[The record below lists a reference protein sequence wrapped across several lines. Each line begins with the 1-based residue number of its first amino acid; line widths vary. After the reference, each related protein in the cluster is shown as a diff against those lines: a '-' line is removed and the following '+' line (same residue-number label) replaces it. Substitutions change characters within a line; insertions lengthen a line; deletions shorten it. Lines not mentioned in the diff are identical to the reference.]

1 MMGRVIAV
9 ANQKGGVGKTTT
21 AVNLATALAMG
32 GARTL
37 LLDIDPQAN
46 ATSALG
52 IVGDQQEITVYESLV
67 GAVPLAEARVA
78 GPIENLQLIPS
89 AQRLIGAE
97 VELVSTPSRER
108 VLKDLLG
115 PIRDNHDYI
124 VMDCPPSLGLLTINA
139 LAAADTVLIPLQCE
153 YYALEG
159 LGQLTNAIR
168 LIQKGLNPELHI
180 EGILLTMYDARL
192 NLSHQ
197 VAEEARKFFPGRVY
211 QTVVPRNVR
220 ISEAPSFGKPVL
232 LYDKDCAGSE
242 SYRNLA
248 KEVMSYE
255 PKSVG

>member
-1 MMGRVIAV
+1 MGRVIAV

-21 AVNLATALAMG
+21 AVNLATALALD
-32 GARTL
+32 GARVL
-37 LLDIDPQAN
+37 LLDVDPQAN
-46 ATSALG
+46 ASSALG
-52 IVGDQQEITVYESLV
+52 VIGDQQELTTYECLV
-67 GAVPLAEARVA
+67 GGVPLAEARVP
-78 GPIENLQLIPS
+78 GPVDNLKLLPS

-97 VELVSTPSRER
+97 VELVGAPNRER
-108 VLKDLLG
+108 VLKGLLDS
-115 PIRDNHDYI
+115 IRDDHDYI
-124 VMDCPPSLGLLTINA
+124 LMDCPPSLGLLTINA

-159 LGQLTNAIR
+159 LGQLMNAIR
-168 LIQKGLNPELHI
+168 LIQKGLNPSLHI

-211 QTVVPRNVR
+211 QAVIPRNVR

-232 LYDKDCAGSE
+232 LYDRDCTGSE
-242 SYRNLA
+242 SYVKLA